1 MLTSMP
7 DHNQA
12 VDPQEQ
18 HVLREVLRAMRSVRF
33 GYVQITMQDAKA
45 VQIETLEKRR
55 LER

>member
-1 MLTSMP
+1 MP

>member
-1 MLTSMP
+1 MAEER
-7 DHNQA
+7 QA

-18 HVLREVLRAMRSVRF
+18 QVLREVLRAMRSVRF
-33 GYVQITMQDAKA
+33 GYVQITIQDAKA